1 MAFAFTFTNVKL
13 VQVII
18 MIESPKDNSQDKL
31 YMSIDHLKKG
41 VYVLHV
47 LRNNKVIKSIEIIK
61 D

>member
-1 MAFAFTFTNVKL
+1 MAFACTFIKVKNSTRSR
-13 VQVII
+13 

-41 VYVLHV
+41 VYILHV
-47 LRNNKVIKSIEIIK
+47 LHNNKVIKSIEIIK